1 MGQINGTCEAEEWM
15 KKYLG
20 KVKQCIKDFT
30 IAQFQQIPRE
40 DNMEAG
46 VLAKTASADDIM
58 SDQIKIQYIPSI
70 DVLEVHQ
77 RDGVY
82 NWTTS
87 IVSYLKDGLL
97 PKDKEEAR
105 KLRVKATRFVLMDKV
120 LYKRGFSQPYLRCL
134 NPDESL
140 YVLRD
145 IHEGAC
151 GNHSGAR
158 SLVYKMVCVGY
169 YWPFM
174 QEDAKAYV
182 KTCDKCQQY
191 SNIPRQPSEYL
202 TLIVAPWPFVQ
213 WGHNVLGPF
222 PIGTK

>member
-1 MGQINGTCEAEEWM
+1 
-15 KKYLG
+15 
-20 KVKQCIKDFT
+20 
-30 IAQFQQIPRE
+30 
-40 DNMEAG
+40 
-46 VLAKTASADDIM
+46 
-58 SDQIKIQYIPSI
+58 
-70 DVLEVHQ
+70 
-77 RDGVY
+77 
-82 NWTTS
+82 
-87 IVSYLKDGLL
+87 
-97 PKDKEEAR
+97 
-105 KLRVKATRFVLMDKV
+105 MDKV

-169 YWPFM
+169 YWPSM

-222 PIGTK
+222 PIGTKQMKFLIVGINYFTKWLEVELVARIAKCQEFCLEEYNMSFRNSQGTHLR

>member
-1 MGQINGTCEAEEWM
+1 M

-30 IAQFQQIPRE
+30 TAQYQQTPKE

-46 VLAKTASADDIM
+46 VLAKTASADEIM

-77 RDGVY
+77 INGVY

-87 IVSYLKDGLL
+87 IVSCLKDGLL

-105 KLRVKATRFVLMDKV
+105 KLRVKATRFFLMDKV
-120 LYKRGFSQPYLRCL
+120 LYRRGFSQPYLRCL

-140 YVLRD
+140 YVLKD

-151 GNHSGAR
+151 GNHSRAK
-158 SLVYKMVCVGY
+158 SLVYKMVCAGY
-169 YWPFM
+169 YWPSM

-182 KTCDKCQQY
+182 KTCDKYQRY
-191 SNIPRQPSEYL
+191 NNILRQPSEYL
-202 TLIVAPWPFVQ
+202 TLMVAPWPFVQ
-213 WGHNVLGPF
+213 
-222 PIGTK
+222 

>member
-105 KLRVKATRFVLMDKV
+105 KLRVKATRFSLWTRC
-120 LYKRGFSQPYLRCL
+120 YTRGVFL
-134 NPDESL
+134 NP
-140 YVLRD
+140 
-145 IHEGAC
+145 
-151 GNHSGAR
+151 
-158 SLVYKMVCVGY
+158 
-169 YWPFM
+169 
-174 QEDAKAYV
+174 
-182 KTCDKCQQY
+182 T
-191 SNIPRQPSEYL
+191 
-202 TLIVAPWPFVQ
+202 
-213 WGHNVLGPF
+213 
-222 PIGTK
+222 

>member
-1 MGQINGTCEAEEWM
+1 M

-20 KVKQCIKDFT
+20 KVKQCIKHFT
-30 IAQFQQIPRE
+30 TAQYQQTLRE

-46 VLAKTASADDIM
+46 VLAKTASADEIM

-77 RDGVY
+77 INGVY

-105 KLRVKATRFVLMDKV
+105 KLRVKATRFFLMDKV
-120 LYKRGFSQPYLRCL
+120 LYKRGFSKPYLRCL

-140 YVLRD
+140 YVLKD

-151 GNHSGAR
+151 GNHSRAK
-158 SLVYKMVCVGY
+158 SLVYKMAQAGY
-169 YWPFM
+169 Y
-174 QEDAKAYV
+174 
-182 KTCDKCQQY
+182 
-191 SNIPRQPSEYL
+191 
-202 TLIVAPWPFVQ
+202 
-213 WGHNVLGPF
+213 
-222 PIGTK
+222 